1 MHDGNEHARRQLL
14 VFRCEADAD
23 RDQGEPEQLPA
34 PAQPERAPVRELDE
48 VVEEPD
54 RAAAEGD
61 EEDGERR
68 NLVLRH
74 REKRPGGDDEDQE
87 AAHRRGSLLDAVSL
101 RQLLADVLA
110 ELVLAQEG
118 DELRADDDRH
128 DHRDHAC
135 GQDADHWRVT
145 GLGSL

>member
-1 MHDGNEHARRQLL
+1 
-14 VFRCEADAD
+14 
-23 RDQGEPEQLPA
+23 
-34 PAQPERAPVRELDE
+34 VR
-48 VVEEPD
+48 
-54 RAAAEGD
+54 
-61 EEDGERR
+61 
-68 NLVLRH
+68 
-74 REKRPGGDDEDQE
+74 
-87 AAHRRGSLLDAVSL
+87 L